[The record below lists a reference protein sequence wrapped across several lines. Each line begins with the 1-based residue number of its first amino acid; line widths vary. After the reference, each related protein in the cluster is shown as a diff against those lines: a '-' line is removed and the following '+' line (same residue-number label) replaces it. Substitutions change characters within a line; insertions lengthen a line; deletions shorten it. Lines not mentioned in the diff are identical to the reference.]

1 MDRAQS
7 KAEDGIWIAP
17 DRLKETYCFSDDTRS
32 RGIAVLEG
40 TGVVYISRQPV
51 NEDFGYRRVRNA
63 YSIDPTILS
72 APVEVGAKSEWS
84 ELAEIF
90 GGGMRDAWASYVQE
104 RVSGNSAESS
114 GTHASGEKRA
124 SGQRS

>member
-72 APVEVGAKSEWS
+72 APVEAARRVNGRSWLRSSVAACATRGQVTSKS
-84 ELAEIF
+84 A
-90 GGGMRDAWASYVQE
+90 
-104 RVSGNSAESS
+104 
-114 GTHASGEKRA
+114 
-124 SGQRS
+124 